1 MARSVYK
8 TYYYSG
14 GQAQV
19 YYDDVFLD
27 EISSLNFTTVTNKSP
42 IYGYSSTYFDTV
54 AKGNI
59 LIQGSFV
66 INFVTTN
73 YLSIIAESIRQ
84 RKEGI
89 LAETDSDGILIRP
102 TVTIPGT
109 GTVLSDKMTSFQLQQ
124 AINQIRG
131 LGNKEF
137 LELSQRIQNSKGV
150 SAALSNDKFYTL
162 KPFEIFAVF
171 GDENDLSSNHTVKK
185 IKDVY
190 LTGQAQVINSS
201 GEVIQEQY
209 SFIARDIGDI
219 E

>member
-8 TYYYSG
+8 THYYSG

-27 EISSLNFTTVTNKSP
+27 EISSLNFTTVTNKTP
-42 IYGYSSTYFDTV
+42 FYGYSSTYFDTV

-89 LAETDSDGILIRP
+89 LVDVNEDGVLVRPDLTVPGSRIILKKNM
-102 TVTIPGT
+102 
-109 GTVLSDKMTSFQLQQ
+109 DAFQFQQ

-131 LGNKEF
+131 LGNREF
-137 LELSQRIQNSKGV
+137 LQFAQKIQSDKSQTLSF
-150 SAALSNDKFYTL
+150 SNDKFYTL

-171 GDENDLSSNHTVKK
+171 GDETDRTSNHTVKK

-190 LTGQAQVINSS
+190 LTAQAQVISSS

-209 SFIARDIGDI
+209 SFIARDIGDV

>member
-27 EISSLNFTTVTNKSP
+27 EISSLSFTTVTNKTP
-42 IYGYSSTYFDTV
+42 LYGYSSTYFDTV

-84 RKEGI
+84 RKEGNLVDVNDDGVLVRPDPVVPGFGTI
-89 LAETDSDGILIRP
+89 LRKNMSA
-102 TVTIPGT
+102 
-109 GTVLSDKMTSFQLQQ
+109 FQLQQ
-124 AINQIRG
+124 AVNQIRG
-131 LGNKEF
+131 LGNREF
-137 LELSQRIQNSKGV
+137 LQLAQDIQNGRTQASS
-150 SAALSNDKFYTL
+150 SANDKFYTL

-171 GDENDLSSNHTVKK
+171 GDEADLSSNHTVKK

-190 LTGQAQVINSS
+190 LTAQAQVINSS

-209 SFIARDIGDI
+209 SFIARDIGDA

>member
-1 MARSVYK
+1 METRSVYK

-14 GQAQV
+14 GQAQI

-27 EISSLNFTTVTNKSP
+27 EISSLTFSTVTNKTP
-42 IYGYSSTYFDTV
+42 LYGYSSTYFDTV

-59 LIQGSFV
+59 LIQGNFV
-66 INFVTTN
+66 INFVNSN

-84 RKEGI
+84 RKELQQSIDENG
-89 LAETDSDGILIRP
+89 LLVRP
-102 TVTIPGT
+102 NP
-109 GTVLSDKMTSFQLQQ
+109 VLENLGAVLGNKMTAFQTQQ

-131 LGNKEF
+131 LGNREF
-137 LELSQRIQNSKGV
+137 ARLADEIARGQSPVNY
-150 SAALSNDKFYTL
+150 ADDKFYSL

-171 GDENDLSSNHTVKK
+171 GDETDPKANHTARK
-185 IKDVY
+185 IKEVY
-190 LTGQAQVINSS
+190 LTGQAQVVNSS